1 MENIINADYQV
12 VQERTLPVIISEI
25 KTIEAQVYKTAID
38 GAAEIGARLLEA
50 KEQVGHGNWIA
61 WCEENLNYTPRQA
74 QNFIKIH
81 ENYRDENSPYANT
94 KMSSHLS
101 ISKALA
107 LLQVPEDEVEKFA
120 EENDIENM
128 TVKKLESEIKK
139 WKNRAAS
146 LDAYL
151 EDIKKAHEK
160 LQAQK
165 EEKEA
170 ALAEKNEIIAH
181 LDDELELM
189 KESQADPDKITL
201 LEKQLAAEQVAAEKA
216 KEALEKEKEETEAK
230 IQAAITEKKEA
241 LRKEAEQAQAEKIKA
256 TEAAVAERVKAV
268 EESKQVLEEKLAETQ
283 KKLALSNNADI
294 TAVKIKMDL
303 IQKTFMEV
311 DIAIENIGLED
322 KEQESKLR
330 DATKQILQ
338 SLIDRL

>member
-107 LLQVPEDEVEKFA
+107 LLQVPEDEVEEFEK
-120 EENDIENM
+120 EHDIENM
-128 TVKKLESEIKK
+128 TVKKLESEIKE

-151 EDIKKAHEK
+151 EDVKEAHAK

-170 ALAEKNEIIAH
+170 ELAEKNEIISH

-189 KESQADPDKITL
+189 KEKQDDPEKIAL
-201 LEKQLAAEQVAAEKA
+201 LEKQIAEEQAAAEKA
-216 KEALEKEKEETEAK
+216 KEDLRREQEAK
-230 IQAAITEKKEA
+230 EQAIQEAIAEKKEA
-241 LRKEAEQAQAEKIKA
+241 LRKDVEEAQAEKIKA
-256 TEAAVAERVKAV
+256 TEAAVAERIKAV

-294 TAVKIKMDL
+294 TAVKIKMDM

-322 KEQESKLR
+322 KEQERKLR
-330 DATKQILQ
+330 DATKQVLQ